1 MWRHQFLEPAMRC
14 FRSLGPFCRDTRG
27 NFGIMFALA
36 MIPVVGGMGA
46 AIDYS
51 MANAYRTDMQK
62 ALDSTALALTRLM
75 PANQTTLD
83 EKGMQYFT
91 ASMGHH
97 KLTGLQLVITPETG
111 ILKLSAKGYY
121 EPSVAG
127 VLGIT
132 NFEVGARSDAKW
144 GIGKVEVVLAL
155 DNTGSMASSGKMTQ
169 LKLAAHNLLDVL
181 QAAAK
186 NPGDAKV
193 GIVPF
198 GVQIK
203 VPTTNVNAAWIR
215 WDLWEAENGSCN
227 KSGSDYNTKSTCEAA
242 KVCTKPQYT
251 SKNNCENN
259 NGNWVQAT
267 WTASNHSN
275 WNGCI
280 EDRDKDTNLN
290 YDAND
295 TAPNLTTSMSNANI
309 ATRFPAA
316 QGCGSLAEILPLNYN
331 WGTSASNDAATL
343 HGKINQMQAVGNT
356 NVTIGLVWAWHLLSP
371 TEAYTQGT
379 AYGTANTQKYII
391 LLTDGDN
398 TQSRFSSTESS
409 INART
414 TATCNNIKALKNAN
428 GDPYIKIY
436 TIRVIN
442 GNSTLLKNCATDES
456 MYYDVQNASQL
467 SGVFSAIGSEI
478 ANLHL
483 AK

>member
-1 MWRHQFLEPAMRC
+1 MRS
-14 FRSLGPFCRDTRG
+14 FRSITPLWRDKKG
-27 NFGIMFALA
+27 SVGIMFALA
-36 MIPVVGGMGA
+36 MIPVIGGMGA

-75 PANQTTLD
+75 PTNQVNLD
-83 EKGMQYFT
+83 TKGMQYFT

-97 KLTGLQLVITPETG
+97 KLTGLILTITPDTG
-111 ILKLSAKGYY
+111 ILRLAAKGYY

-132 NFEVGARSDAKW
+132 NFEVGARSEAKW

-169 LKLAAHNLLDVL
+169 LKLASHNLLDVL
-181 QAAAK
+181 EAAAK

-198 GVQIK
+198 GVQVK
-203 VPTTNVNAAWIR
+203 VPTSNVNAAWVR
-215 WDLWEAENGSCN
+215 WDRWENTNGSCSN
-227 KSGSDYNTKSTCEAA
+227 NNYSTK
-242 KVCTKPQYT
+242 T
-251 SKNNCENN
+251 SCENN
-259 NGNWVQAT
+259 NKI
-267 WTASNHSN
+267 WTASNHNN

-280 EDRDKDTNLN
+280 EDRDKDTNVN
-290 YDAND
+290 YDVND
-295 TAPNLTTSMSNANI
+295 TAPNLTTSMSSANV

-316 QGCGSLAEILPLNYN
+316 QSCGSLAELLPLNYN
-331 WGTSASNDAATL
+331 WGTASSTDNSTL

-356 NVTIGLVWAWHLLSP
+356 NVTIGLSWAWHLLSP
-371 TEAYTQGT
+371 TEAFTQGT

-398 TQSRFSSTESS
+398 TQSRFSSSESS

-414 TATCNNIKALKNAN
+414 SAACTNIKALKNAN

-442 GNSTLLKNCATDES
+442 GNANLLRNCATEES
-456 MYYDVQNASQL
+456 MYYDVQNAAQL

>member
-1 MWRHQFLEPAMRC
+1 M
-14 FRSLGPFCRDTRG
+14 RSLLSLSRFLPAEKG
-27 NFGIMFALA
+27 NVGVLFALA
-36 MIPVVGGMGA
+36 MIPVIGGMGA

-75 PANQTTLD
+75 PTDQANLD
-83 EKGMQYFT
+83 TKGMQYFS
-91 ASMGHH
+91 ASMGYH
-97 KLTGLQLVITPETG
+97 KLTGLNLTITPETG
-111 ILKLSAKGYY
+111 IIKLAAKGYY

-132 NFEVGARSDAKW
+132 NFEVGARSEAKW
-144 GIGKVEVVLAL
+144 GIGKVEVALAL
-155 DNTGSMASSGKMTQ
+155 DNTGSMGSSGKLTQ
-169 LKLAAHNLLDVL
+169 LKTAAHNLLDVL
-181 QAAAK
+181 EAAAK

-193 GIVPF
+193 AIVPF
-198 GVQIK
+198 GVQVK
-203 VPTTNVNAAWIR
+203 VPTSNVNAAWLR
-215 WDLWEAENGSCN
+215 WDRWENDNGTCSSSSYSTKTSCQN
-227 KSGSDYNTKSTCEAA
+227 AGR
-242 KVCTKPQYT
+242 
-251 SKNNCENN
+251 
-259 NGNWVQAT
+259 T
-267 WTASNHSN
+267 WTAANKST

-280 EDRDKDTNLN
+280 EDRDKDTNVN
-290 YDAND
+290 YDVND
-295 TAPNLTTSMSNANI
+295 TAPNLTTSQTSANV

-316 QGCGSLAEILPLNYN
+316 QECGSLAEVMGLNHN
-331 WGTSASNDAATL
+331 WGTSTSTDASTL

-356 NVTIGLVWAWHLLSP
+356 NVTIGLVWAWHALSP
-371 TEAYTQGT
+371 TEIYTQGT

-398 TQSRFSSTESS
+398 TQSRFSSSESS

-442 GNSTLLKNCATDES
+442 GNANLLRNCATEES
-456 MYYDVQNASQL
+456 MYYDVQNAAQL

>member
-1 MWRHQFLEPAMRC
+1 MRS
-14 FRSLGPFCRDTRG
+14 FRSFLPLCRDTRG
-27 NFGIMFALA
+27 SVGILFALA
-36 MIPVVGGMGA
+36 MIPVIGGMGA

-62 ALDSTALALTRLM
+62 ALDSTALALTRIM
-75 PANQTTLD
+75 PANMDTLNT
-83 EKGMQYFT
+83 KGKQYFD
-91 ASMGHH
+91 ASMGYH
-97 KLTGLQLVITPETG
+97 KLSNLTLTITPETG
-111 ILKLSAKGYY
+111 LIKLAAKGYY

-132 NFEVGARSDAKW
+132 NFEVGARAEAKW
-144 GIGKVEVVLAL
+144 GLGKVEVVLAL
-155 DNTGSMASSGKMTQ
+155 DNTGSMASSNKLTE
-169 LKLAAHNLLDVL
+169 LKTAAHNLLDVL
-181 QAAAK
+181 EAAAK

-198 GVQIK
+198 GVQVK
-203 VPTTNVNAAWIR
+203 VPTSNVNAAWLR
-215 WDLWEAENGSCN
+215 WDRWENTNGTCSN
-227 KSGSDYNTKSTCEAA
+227 SSYNTKSSCE
-242 KVCTKPQYT
+242 
-251 SKNNCENN
+251 S
-259 NGNWVQAT
+259 NGKT

-295 TAPNLTTSMSNANI
+295 TAPNLTTSMTNSAV

-316 QGCGSLAEILPLNYN
+316 QTCGSLATVMPLNYS
-331 WGTSASNDAATL
+331 WGTTSSNDTNTL
-343 HGKINQMQAVGNT
+343 HGKINSLQAVGNT

-371 TEAYTQGT
+371 TAAFTEGV
-379 AYGTANTQKYII
+379 AYGTANLQKYII

-398 TQSRFSSTESS
+398 TQSRFSSSESS

-428 GDPYIKIY
+428 DEPYIKIY

-442 GNSTLLKNCATDES
+442 GNANLLKSCATNES
-456 MYYDVQNASQL
+456 MYYDVQNAAQL

>member
-1 MWRHQFLEPAMRC
+1 MRC
-14 FRSLGPFCRDTRG
+14 FQSLSRFLPDRKG
-27 NFGIMFALA
+27 NVGIIFALA
-36 MIPVVGGMGA
+36 MIPVIGGMGA

-75 PANQTTLD
+75 PTDQANLD
-83 EKGMQYFT
+83 TKGDQYFK

-97 KLTGLQLVITPETG
+97 KLSGLAVTVVPDTGV
-111 ILKLSAKGYY
+111 LKLTAKGYY

-127 VLGIT
+127 VLGIST
-132 NFEVGARSDAKW
+132 FEVGARSEAKW
-144 GIGKVEVVLAL
+144 GIGKVEVALAL
-155 DNTGSMASSGKMTQ
+155 DNTGSMASSNKLTE
-169 LKLAAHNLLDVL
+169 LKTAAHNLLDTL
-181 QAAAK
+181 EAAAK

-193 GIVPF
+193 GIIPF
-198 GVQIK
+198 GVQVK
-203 VPTTNVNAAWIR
+203 VATSNKNAAWLR
-215 WDLWEAENGSCN
+215 WDLWEAKNGTCN
-227 KSGSDYNTKSTCEAA
+227 KSGSDYNNKSDCEDA

-267 WTASNHSN
+267 WTPSNHDA
-275 WNGCI
+275 WNGCVA
-280 EDRDKDTNLN
+280 DRDKDTNVN

-295 TAPNLTTSMSNANI
+295 TAPDMTASQTTTSVK
-309 ATRFPAA
+309 TRFPAA
-316 QGCGSLAEILPLNYN
+316 QECGSLAEVTGLHYN
-331 WGTSASNDAATL
+331 WGTKTSTDATTL

-356 NVTIGLVWAWHLLSP
+356 NVTIGTVWGWHLLSP
-371 TEAYTQGT
+371 AEIFTQGT
-379 AYGTANTQKYII
+379 AYGTANTQKYLI

-398 TQSRFSSTESS
+398 TQNRFTSTESS

-414 TATCNNIKALKNAN
+414 TAACNNIKALKDAE
-428 GDPYIKIY
+428 GKPYIKIY

-442 GNSTLLKNCATDES
+442 GNADLLRNCATETS
-456 MYYDVQNASQL
+456 MYYDVQNATQL

>member
-1 MWRHQFLEPAMRC
+1 MRS
-14 FRSLGPFCRDTRG
+14 FRSLVPFCLDQKG
-27 NFGIMFALA
+27 NIGVMFALA
-36 MIPVVGGMGA
+36 MIPVIGGMGA

-75 PANQTTLD
+75 PTNQANLD
-83 EKGMQYFT
+83 TKGLQYFT

-97 KLTGLQLVITPETG
+97 KLSNLALTITPETG
-111 ILKLSAKGYY
+111 IIKLAAKGYY

-132 NFEVGARSDAKW
+132 SFEVGARSEAKW

-169 LKLAAHNLLDVL
+169 LKAAAHDLLDVL
-181 QAAAK
+181 EAAAK

-193 GIVPF
+193 GVVPF
-198 GVQIK
+198 GVQVK
-203 VPTTNVNAAWIR
+203 VPTSNVNANWIR

-227 KSGSDYNTKSTCEAA
+227 KSGYNTQSTCTAQ
-242 KVCTKPQYT
+242 KVCTKSQYT
-251 SKNNCENN
+251 SQNSCQNN
-259 NGNWVQAT
+259 NGNWVNAT
-267 WTASNHSN
+267 WTPSNRSN

-290 YDAND
+290 YDVND
-295 TAPNLTTSMSNANI
+295 TAPNLTTSMTAANV

-316 QGCGSLAEILPLNYN
+316 QDCGSLADVLSLNYN
-331 WGTSASNDAATL
+331 WGTSASTDAATL

-371 TEAYTQGT
+371 TAAYTEGT
-379 AYGTANTQKYII
+379 AYGTANTQKFII

-398 TQSRFSSTESS
+398 TQSRFSSSQST
-409 INART
+409 IDART
-414 TATCNNIKALKNAN
+414 TATCNNIKALKNSA
-428 GDPYIKIY
+428 GEAYIKIY

-442 GNSTLLKNCATDES
+442 GNATLLRNCATNET
-456 MYYDVQNASQL
+456 MYYDVQNAAQL